1 MDCRRLVVIASLVF
15 LAAVLFALAIAG
27 AGDEPV
33 FDRLT
38 ARQAAPAK
46 YDIVCLSG
54 GVPILRVA
62 GVEGG
67 YDSNGVLRW
76 SDGDVTYASSA
87 ECVIRTAK
95 P

>member
-1 MDCRRLVVIASLVF
+1 MDWAYIKWM
-15 LAAVLFALAIAG
+15 AVGLFAFAAAAASFWSIFIVAG
-27 AGDEPV
+27 RHVEG
-33 FDRLT
+33 
-38 ARQAAPAK
+38 PAK

-62 GVEGG
+62 GVDGG